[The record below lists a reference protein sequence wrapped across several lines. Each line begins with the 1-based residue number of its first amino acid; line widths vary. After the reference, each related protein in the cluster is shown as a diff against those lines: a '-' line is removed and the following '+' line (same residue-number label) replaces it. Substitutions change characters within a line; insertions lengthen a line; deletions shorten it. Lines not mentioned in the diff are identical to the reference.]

1 MRPNSPRFS
10 RVKSRLILSSVDK
23 WLTKICIKK
32 TVSIENQSLTVI
44 IGAQNRHITY
54 FWGENKG
61 IQAKA
66 KAH

>member
-32 TVSIENQSLTVI
+32 TVSVENQSLTVI
-44 IGAQNRHITY
+44 MGAQNRHTTV
-54 FWGENKG
+54 
-61 IQAKA
+61 QL
-66 KAH
+66 